1 MKCKTVIV
9 TYADS
14 NVQLNEAEGAR
25 KGSNCS
31 GSHWTDSEKRKSQ
44 TPATHCTRK
53 SPLPL
58 LPSGPGGIGGSASR
72 GTDAW

>member
-1 MKCKTVIV
+1 MKCETVIV
-9 TYADS
+9 TYADG

-25 KGSNCS
+25 TRSNCR
-31 GSHWTDSEKRKSQ
+31 GFHQTDSAKLKSQ

-58 LPSGPGGIGGSASR
+58 LPSGPGGVGGNASR
-72 GTDAW
+72 GTDA